1 MYDEQEAYD
10 AVGMATD
17 GAGEHC
23 KDGDYYRHLLLARKS
38 FLHRCYTKHIPP
50 QGADTRYVFLIHIL
64 FLGIRFSNSSILMK
78 G

>member
-38 FLHRCYTKHIPP
+38 FLHRC
-50 QGADTRYVFLIHIL
+50 
-64 FLGIRFSNSSILMK
+64 
-78 G
+78 